1 MRNFKTQGSLSTLS
15 GSGMRDRPYATVLVA
30 AVDSVA
36 IGAGNADYVCTGTND
51 HIKIQQAIDICVN
64 GGRVELLEGT
74 YRLDPN
80 YVSIPGNTSVSGQ
93 GVGTKLSF
101 YSPTGVGVEVSGGLS
116 FVHFFVEEVGEEGNF
131 FCWSGEGVIDNI
143 TYSVGGFEA

>member
-64 GGRVELLEGT
+64 GGRVELLEGN
-74 YRLDPN
+74 YSLDGN
-80 YVSIPGNTSVSGQ
+80 YLTIPGVVALSGQ
-93 GVGTKLSF
+93 GRGTRLNFGSTNGF
-101 YSPTGVGVEVSGGLS
+101 GIEVAGGLS
-116 FVHFFVEEVGEEGNF
+116 DVRFVIDETDSEVVF
-131 FCWSGEGVIDNI
+131 FCWTGDGVIDNI
-143 TYSVGGFEA
+143 TYEVNGFEA